1 MVLQKKGLRSR
12 NHWIWV
18 MSAPEF
24 QMTSPSP
31 LATKYGVSSAVAPV
45 MAKLA
50 PCAKLAFLALE
61 GGRNGRPSSCAAWEK
76 RPTKIQNGDTRQQR
90 NPAIRETY
98 Q

>member
-1 MVLQKKGLRSR
+1 LQSEGLRSR
-12 NHWIWV
+12 SHWIWV
-18 MSAPEF
+18 KREPEF
-24 QMTSPSP
+24 QTVLPSP
-31 LATKYGVSSAVAPV
+31 RFWKKSVSSAVAPV